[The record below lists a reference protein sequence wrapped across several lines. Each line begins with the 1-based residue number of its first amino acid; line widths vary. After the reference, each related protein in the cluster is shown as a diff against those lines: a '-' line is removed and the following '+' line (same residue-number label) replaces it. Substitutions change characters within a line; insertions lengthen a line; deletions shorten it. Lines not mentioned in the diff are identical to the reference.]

1 MARYNTSES
10 SSDLSR
16 DESGDSVNRHSA
28 NEEEEVAEA
37 PVVVVEEKDGSDID
51 GGNVDNFPA
60 IPLPL
65 GFEEEP
71 ECSDSDGRNID
82 NFPTIPLGFSL
93 MLHYKKPRIPP
104 FLLVEIVSD
113 DDEEDD
119 NESSKDTRLEA
130 SNSSGN
136 GRGSGVEQD

>member
-60 IPLPL
+60 IPP
-65 GFEEEP
+65 
-71 ECSDSDGRNID
+71 
-82 NFPTIPLGFSL
+82 GFSPTSC
-93 MLHYKKPRIPP
+93 YKKRRNPP
-104 FLLVEIVSD
+104 SPPIEFVSD
-113 DDEEDD
+113 EEEEDD
-119 NESSKDTRLEA
+119 ESSNDTMLEA
-130 SNSSGN
+130 SSSSSHGEGN
-136 GRGSGVEQD
+136 GVEQD